1 MFEFFHGLFS
11 YLISALGNFFSW
23 IGDGLKN
30 MLEGIRGFFKNLID
44 ALGGFFSW
52 LGDLLVGIFNAIKS
66 FFAELFEPVI
76 LFFKGVVYLLTKCFQ
91 IVILVIQVIFGIFK
105 LIGAVIEGIFN
116 TFSQLL
122 GYDGST
128 SHYYMPSA
136 YSQGWDTVAGFFNST
151 GFSTIAVIMTVF
163 IWMVTAYAVLRIAGS
178 DK

>member
-1 MFEFFHGLFS
+1 MLDFFHGLFS
-11 YLISALGNFFSW
+11 NLISALGGFFSW
-23 IGDGLKN
+23 IGNGLKD
-30 MLEGIRGFFKNLID
+30 MLKGIKGFFRDLID
-44 ALGGFFSW
+44 ALGDFFSW
-52 LGDLLVGIFNAIKS
+52 LGDLLVDIFNAIKS